1 MKSDV
6 EKRLFKTVLLED
18 NAVRDMF
25 SEKDIDKVLDP
36 RNYLGTTVKQ
46 IELAVEKTKQER
58 KARGLTG

>member
-18 NAVRDMF
+18 NAVRNILT
-25 SEKDIDKVLDP
+25 EKGIDEVLDP

-58 KARGLTG
+58 KARGLTS